1 MAWGDA
7 LGWGAELVAWAVL
20 CWLCALPGCV
30 GEMNMLAGWECWGEG
45 LNPRLGCPMKFE
57 LRVGINGNTLL
68 DSVAP
73 GEALAEGWL

>member
-1 MAWGDA
+1 
-7 LGWGAELVAWAVL
+7 
-20 CWLCALPGCV
+20 
-30 GEMNMLAGWECWGEG
+30 MLAGWECWGEG